1 MEKWDFSI
9 NKAADAVWTEGL
21 REIFEYRDLG
31 IKEATKGD
39 YIAHIVKANGKEMKD
54 AVLIEHDTNPNYDK
68 EYFVFKGSS
77 RIEAAVKMGYT
88 HIEGIII

>member
-1 MEKWDFSI
+1 MKLL
-9 NKAADAVWTEGL
+9 KAKQKHPKKK
-21 REIFEYRDLG
+21 IFQISKLSYVKNG
-31 IKEATKGD
+31 IMLQD
-39 YIAHIVKANGKEMKD
+39 ILDGKEMID

>member
-1 MEKWDFSI
+1 MKLL
-9 NKAADAVWTEGL
+9 KAKQKHPKKK
-21 REIFEYRDLG
+21 IFQISKLSYVKNG
-31 IKEATKGD
+31 IMLQD
-39 YIAHIVKANGKEMKD
+39 ILDGKEMED

>member
-1 MEKWDFSI
+1 MMKLL
-9 NKAADAVWTEGL
+9 KAKQL
-21 REIFEYRDLG
+21 HPKKKIFQISKLG
-31 IKEATKGD
+31 
-39 YIAHIVKANGKEMKD
+39 YVKNGIMLQDILDGKEMLD
-54 AVLIEHDTNPNYDK
+54 CVEIEHYTNPNYDK

>member
-1 MEKWDFSI
+1 MKLL
-9 NKAADAVWTEGL
+9 KAKQKHPKKT
-21 REIFEYRDLG
+21 IFQISKLG
-31 IKEATKGD
+31 
-39 YIAHIVKANGKEMKD
+39 YVKNGIMLQDILDGKEMID

>member
-1 MEKWDFSI
+1 MKLL
-9 NKAADAVWTEGL
+9 KAKQKHPKKT
-21 REIFEYRDLG
+21 IFQISNLSYVKNG
-31 IKEATKGD
+31 IMLQD
-39 YIAHIVKANGKEMKD
+39 ILDGKEMED

>member
-1 MEKWDFSI
+1 MKLL
-9 NKAADAVWTEGL
+9 KAKQKHAKKT
-21 REIFEYRDLG
+21 IFQISKLG
-31 IKEATKGD
+31 
-39 YIAHIVKANGKEMKD
+39 YVKNGIMLQDILDGKEMID
-54 AVLIEHDTNPNYDK
+54 AVLIEHDNNPNYDK